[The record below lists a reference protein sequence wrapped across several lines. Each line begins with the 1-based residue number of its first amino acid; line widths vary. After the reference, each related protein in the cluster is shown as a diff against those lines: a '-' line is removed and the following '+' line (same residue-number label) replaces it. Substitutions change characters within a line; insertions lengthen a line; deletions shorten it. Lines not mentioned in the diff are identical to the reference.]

1 MKAKGFSKA
10 LIYHLQWKV
19 QLKKFI
25 DGQGSFNSAELSPQE
40 CKFGK
45 WLCSNEAAQYA
56 SEKELREICKVHDKL
71 HKTARRV
78 YGLKMLG
85 NDVMA
90 RKELAKMEATSMK
103 LASLM
108 TTLKAISNN

>member
-1 MKAKGFSKA
+1 MKARGFSKA

-25 DGQGSFNSAELSPQE
+25 DGQGNFNIAELSPEE

-45 WLCSNEAAQYA
+45 WLCSNEAAEYA
-56 SEKELREICKVHDKL
+56 SEKELREISKVHYKL
-71 HKTARRV
+71 HNIAKRV
-78 YGLKMLG
+78 YGLRMSG
-85 NDVMA
+85 NDIMA
-90 RKELAKMEATSMK
+90 RKELAKMEVASMK

-108 TTLKAISNN
+108 TTLKAINNN